1 MIDCRRIAEALAD
14 YDPNANQAAILKAEE
29 QRSELVDR
37 FSKEGWSTM
46 TLDQYALGQPD
57 HQENFCRW
65 MEFVTSDF
73 SSIRGGSARKHLIY
87 FQAKA
92 GEWWFDHKLFESVEQ
107 AWAAVRQGFVD
118 TIGLAEAGEWSQI
131 EQIPSLRGGR
141 ALVNKTLAT
150 YFPDELLPINSE
162 VHVRHFLKALGEPRA
177 GEQALGTTTLNRLLL
192 DGLRQCGELAGWS
205 TKEMERL
212 L

>member
-14 YDPNANQAAILKAEE
+14 YDPNANQAAVLKAEE
-29 QRSELVDR
+29 QRSQLVDR

-107 AWAAVRQGFVD
+107 AWEAVRQGFVD
-118 TIGLAEAGEWSQI
+118 AIGLAEAGEWSQI
-131 EQIPSLRGGR
+131 EQIRESSRRSGAPEQDAR
-141 ALVNKTLAT
+141 
-150 YFPDELLPINSE
+150 ELLPRRTASDQ
-162 VHVRHFLKALGEPRA
+162 L
-177 GEQALGTTTLNRLLL
+177 
-192 DGLRQCGELAGWS
+192 
-205 TKEMERL
+205 
-212 L
+212 